1 MATYWKNLRPFR
13 VTTATTMRCQW
24 MLVIL
29 ILLLKFKASHLE
41 GVDADEVQP
50 TVECPASS
58 ETSACPCYKFEDGE
72 LFNSFNLSS

>member
-13 VTTATTMRCQW
+13 VTMSCQW

-41 GVDADEVQP
+41 GVDADEVQQP
-50 TVECPASS
+50 NVECPASS
-58 ETSACPCYKFEDGE
+58 GTSACPCYKFEDGE
-72 LFNSFNLSS
+72 KLFNSFNLSL